1 MVLGT
6 AKAAIP
12 DQEAPDAQ
20 SRVPGKI
27 EPIGRLPQVSWLP
40 NDISVAARRIISA
53 ATAMSC
59 YFPFVPMLRWPW
71 NGVLDQFW
79 APYIIELLKNRR
91 RLPWRAEAT
100 PPGQQK
106 FLFLVATKIS

>member
-59 YFPFVPMLRWPW
+59 YFPFVTNAPLAMEWSV
-71 NGVLDQFW
+71 GSVLG
-79 APYIIELLKNRR
+79 PLHY
-91 RLPWRAEAT
+91 
-100 PPGQQK
+100 
-106 FLFLVATKIS
+106 